1 MYPTTNNR
9 LVPTILALG
18 VFSLPI
24 LTYAAHPSASGD
36 SDVYFADAT
45 VTDVQPIVRIVR
57 VSTPREVCWD
67 EPIRQVNPA
76 RGSHRQS
83 FVPTVLGGI
92 IGGVVGNHF
101 GGGRGKDAMTV
112 AGVLLGAS
120 VGRDAGY
127 RGQQVAA
134 RSGPQYVSARRCEI
148 EESIHEEER
157 IEGYRVGYRFQ
168 GRDYVT
174 RMHQEPGRSIR
185 VRVRVRPAE

>member
-1 MYPTTNNR
+1 MFATTNKR
-9 LVPTILALG
+9 LMAMILALG

-24 LTYAAHPSASGD
+24 SAYPADPSASGD
-36 SDVYFADAT
+36 SDVYFANAK
-45 VTDVQPIVRIVR
+45 VTDVQPIVRIVQ

-67 EPIRQVNPA
+67 EPIRQANLS
-76 RGSHRQS
+76 RNSSRSS

-127 RGQQVAA
+127 RGRQVAGRA
-134 RSGPQYVSARRCEI
+134 GPQYVSARRCEI
-148 EESIHEEER
+148 EESVHEEER
-157 IEGYRVGYRFQ
+157 IEGYRVTYRFQ

-174 RMHQEPGRSIR
+174 RMHDEPGRDIR